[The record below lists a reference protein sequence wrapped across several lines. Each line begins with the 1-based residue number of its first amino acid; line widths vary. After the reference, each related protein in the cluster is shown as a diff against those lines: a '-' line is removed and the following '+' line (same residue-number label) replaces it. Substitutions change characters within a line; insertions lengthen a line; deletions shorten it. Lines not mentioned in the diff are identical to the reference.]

1 MPVRLGAA
9 KIFWARRRVPL
20 QTKQFS
26 DQVNFELRI
35 TDCGLQWRVQRRLAF
50 SAEIIFI
57 SALILVT
64 RCANYGDVFFGRRI
78 NFIDADCYSRMTRA
92 RVCFEHP
99 GTIVRRHDFENFPIG
114 TSPHTTAPFDYLI
127 AAIAAVLTPVSK
139 DALDL
144 AGAVVSPLLSV
155 ALGIFLCWWTRKMR
169 VRFRWALLILYAA
182 SPILA
187 HGFALGRPDHQSLL
201 ITLITVALCAEWS
214 LAFPLEGRAPA
225 SQASQS
231 CALQGR
237 AEQSKWWSIVSGAS
251 WALALWVSL
260 YEPVVLLVIVMTF
273 RTRAVFIRARRI
285 GWIVF
290 AAILAIA

>member
-1 MPVRLGAA
+1 M
-9 KIFWARRRVPL
+9 
-20 QTKQFS
+20 
-26 DQVNFELRI
+26 
-35 TDCGLQWRVQRRLAF
+35 DCGFQWRVRRRLAF
-50 SAEIIFI
+50 FGEIIFI

-64 RCANYGDVFFGRRI
+64 RCANYGDVFFGGQI
-78 NFIDADCYSRMTRA
+78 NFIDADCYARMTRA
-92 RVCFEHP
+92 RICFERP

-127 AAIAAVLTPVSK
+127 AAIAAGLTPVSK
-139 DALDL
+139 NALDL

-225 SQASQS
+225 SQASHE
-231 CALQGR
+231 LR
-237 AEQSKWWSIVSGAS
+237 PPP
-251 WALALWVSL
+251 
-260 YEPVVLLVIVMTF
+260 PVQD
-273 RTRAVFIRARRI
+273 
-285 GWIVF
+285 
-290 AAILAIA
+290 